1 MGKTAVERQR
11 ERRLRLKQDVREYNK
26 YKKRD
31 RERKNAA
38 RKNLTPG
45 ELKKLRERTLTAVK
59 KYRAGDVTDGT
70 QQLQCYKY
78 GTSASINKAKSRV
91 LKALPKSLRKR
102 ATVLKAL
109 ACDILDVHVVN
120 QPSRILPQET
130 VDTVLAFYQNDAF
143 SRVMPGKADCI
154 TIKNSNGEKIKKQK
168 RHLTMTLSEAY
179 CCFKADHPQI
189 NIGKSKFA
197 KLSPKWV
204 FLSSQMP
211 HNVCGCRYHENVF
224 LLEDSTFKWYQWV
237 EENGFLQKAMTTDA
251 FDELAGQL
259 PKFFW
264 H

>member
-1 MGKTAVERQR
+1 M
-11 ERRLRLKQDVREYNK
+11 
-26 YKKRD
+26 
-31 RERKNAA
+31 
-38 RKNLTPG
+38 
-45 ELKKLRERTLTAVK
+45 K
-59 KYRAGDVTDGT
+59 KYRAGDVIDGS

-78 GTSASINKAKSRV
+78 GNSESLNTAKSRV
-91 LKALPKSLRKR
+91 LKALPKSPRKR

-120 QPSRILPQET
+120 QPSRILLQET

-154 TIKNSNGEKIKKQK
+154 TVRNSNGEQMKKQK
-168 RHLTMTLSEAY
+168 IHLTMTLSEAY

-197 KLSPKWV
+197 ELSPKWV

-224 LLEDSTFKWYQWV
+224 LLLEALHRKYPELFTARCKCNVTCEECMCNNCKTCSDATLFNQVFRDVV
-237 EENGFLQKAMTTDA
+237 EETPPPGGING
-251 FDELAGQL
+251 
-259 PKFFW
+259 
-264 H
+264 